1 MKIVIAVAFIAII
14 ASLGAAL
21 LYMMR
26 GDPDDNRDSGSR
38 MVHALAVR
46 VGLSIVLFICL
57 LLAYKL
63 GYIQPTG
70 LRASGF

>member
-1 MKIVIAVAFIAII
+1 MKIAIAVAFIAII

-38 MVHALAVR
+38 MVNALAVR

-63 GYIQPTG
+63 GYIHPTG
-70 LRASGF
+70 LRASDL